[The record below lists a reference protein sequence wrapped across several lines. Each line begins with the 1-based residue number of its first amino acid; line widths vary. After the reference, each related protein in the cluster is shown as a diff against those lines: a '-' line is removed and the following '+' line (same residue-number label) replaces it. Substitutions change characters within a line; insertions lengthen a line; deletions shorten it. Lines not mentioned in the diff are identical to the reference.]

1 MVTSFPILMIGLM
14 VFDLRGAIA
23 LISITYK
30 AILSLNNK
38 LLKASGGSMGEIHN
52 VLSLIKWIKTI

>member
-1 MVTSFPILMIGLM
+1 MFG
-14 VFDLRGAIA
+14 LRGAIA

-38 LLKASGGSMGEIHN
+38 LLKASGGSMGEKHN
-52 VLSLIKWIKTI
+52 VLSLIKWIKMI